1 MHSCRLRQ
9 HQRGEQPVH
18 VLAEA
23 LRVLRQT
30 LLASWVTAEEA
41 AEVEEEVSIMLA
53 ALALTF
59 DPQAFYHQH
68 NQWHAQV
75 LCRFS
80 ALCTALAL
88 AGVPAHSARVC
99 YDTVTVQ

>member
-1 MHSCRLRQ
+1 M
-9 HQRGEQPVH
+9 
-18 VLAEA
+18 
-23 LRVLRQT
+23 LRQT

-41 AEVEEEVSIMLA
+41 AEVEEEVSILLA

-75 LCRFS
+75 LCRLPT
-80 ALCTALAL
+80 LCA
-88 AGVPAHSARVC
+88 
-99 YDTVTVQ
+99 D

>member
-1 MHSCRLRQ
+1 MPAFLPAMAA
-9 HQRGEQPVH
+9 QRGEC
-18 VLAEA
+18 LCTWLLSRA

-30 LLASWVTAEEA
+30 LLASWITAEEA

-75 LCRFS
+75 LC
-80 ALCTALAL
+80 
-88 AGVPAHSARVC
+88 
-99 YDTVTVQ
+99 